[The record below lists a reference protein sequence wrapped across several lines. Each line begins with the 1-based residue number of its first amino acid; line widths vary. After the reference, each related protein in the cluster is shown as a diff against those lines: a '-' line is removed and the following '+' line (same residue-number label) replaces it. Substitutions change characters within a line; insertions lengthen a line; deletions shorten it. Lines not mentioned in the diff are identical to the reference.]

1 MASLP
6 TGSPLLLLLLL
17 LSASAFS
24 TATARSPPKH
34 HHLCLYVH
42 NVTAVFAASLNNPRH
57 FGDLV
62 VFDNVLR
69 EGPEPNSPLV
79 GAMQGLGVSDDM
91 TDVTS
96 STMFNLVFTGGKYN
110 GSSIAGLGLFQSVGV
125 SEYTIVGGSGKFR
138 LASGYLLNIP
148 VNSTTTLTTKID
160 AHIAFH

>member
-1 MASLP
+1 MASLQP
-6 TGSPLLLLLLL
+6 VSPLLFLLL

-24 TATARSPPKH
+24 IATARSPSKH
-34 HHLCLYVH
+34 HHLRLYVH
-42 NVTAVFAASLNNPRH
+42 NVTAVLSVSLGNPRH

-69 EGPEPNSPLV
+69 AGPESNSQLL

-91 TDVTS
+91 TDLTS
-96 STMFNLVFTGGKYN
+96 GTMFNLVFTGGKYN

-138 LASGYLLNIP
+138 LAAGYLLNSQ
-148 VNSTTTLTTKID
+148 VNSTTTLTAKID
-160 AHIAFH
+160 AYFASN